1 LVPKSSAPRVIQE
14 GGQESEDEDD
24 LSLDQLLV
32 KAQEAGARSRRAK
45 YIQEQLEKGLE
56 ILHSQGEEI
65 DCNCDEISAL
75 NLTEEELKTLLRN
88 YKKNPQKISISGPSN
103 AQPNNRLRLMD
114 DLKRLSGNISAADAR
129 DFQSIS
135 DKIGKEDIEMN
146 LLVDEEAIFSITS
159 TLEAII
165 YEEVHRK
172 ILTWIF

>member
-1 LVPKSSAPRVIQE
+1 
-14 GGQESEDEDD
+14 
-24 LSLDQLLV
+24 
-32 KAQEAGARSRRAK
+32 
-45 YIQEQLEKGLE
+45 
-56 ILHSQGEEI
+56 
-65 DCNCDEISAL
+65 
-75 NLTEEELKTLLRN
+75 
-88 YKKNPQKISISGPSN
+88 
-103 AQPNNRLRLMD
+103 MD

-146 LLVDEEAIFSITS
+146 LLVDEEAIFTITS